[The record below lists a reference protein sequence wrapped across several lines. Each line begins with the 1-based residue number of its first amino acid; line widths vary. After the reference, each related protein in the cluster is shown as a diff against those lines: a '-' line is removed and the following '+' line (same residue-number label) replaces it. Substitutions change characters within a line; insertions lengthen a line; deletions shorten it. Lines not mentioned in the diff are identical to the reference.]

1 MALITEDHL
10 EQQCLEWFKEL
21 GYAYAF
27 APDLAPD
34 GTTPERTDFRQ
45 VILTGRLRSALQ
57 RLNPEVPAGTIESA
71 VLQLANPNVPGLLA
85 SNRNFHRWMTQGL
98 PITYMDGNQQVGIRL
113 KVIGFDDPAS
123 NDWLVVNQLAIQGTK
138 HNRRPDVV
146 VYVNGL
152 PLAVIELKNPADAKA
167 DIWAGFNQL
176 QTYKQDIPDL
186 FTPNVLLVISD
197 GIQARLG
204 SLSADRERFQ
214 RWRTIEG
221 IDNEVDP
228 LGNHRDLETLVRGIF
243 DKGRLLE
250 FVRSFCLFEEDGQI
264 IKKIAAY
271 HQFHA
276 VRAAVERV
284 VEASRPDGDKKGGVV
299 WHTQGAGKSIEMA
312 CLAGKLLTDPRL
324 ENPTLVMVTDRQ
336 DLDGQLFGVF
346 AGAGDLLGESPKQAD
361 SRQELR
367 DLLGNRPSGGIIFT
381 TIQKFATEPDE
392 DKFPA
397 LTERHNIVVICDEAH
412 RTQYGFKG
420 RFDTKTGEIKYGL
433 AKALRDALPQ
443 ATFLAFTGTP
453 ISQDDRDTQAVFGH
467 YVSVY
472 DIQQAVEDGATVP
485 IYYESRLAKLA
496 LKQPLL
502 PQIDAAVDALFADEA
517 EGFPE
522 GVDDSPA
529 AERAKSRWAALEA
542 LVGAEPRLKQV
553 AADLMAHFEQRSR
566 TQPGKAMVV
575 AMSRDICA
583 RLYEAIV
590 ALRPDWHDDDPK
602 KGAIKVV
609 MTAAASDEP
618 YFQLHHTTKQQ
629 KKDLERRFKDPADP
643 LKIVLVRDM
652 WLTGFDV
659 PCLATMYV
667 DKPMKGANLAQAIAR
682 VNRVFKDKPGG
693 LVVDYIGIAPQL
705 KEALSTYTASKGKG
719 QIKLDVDQALRILKE
734 KLQVARDLLHPVDWS
749 GFREP
754 KTAMA
759 LLPNCLDH
767 ILALPDGKQRY
778 CDTVLAMTKAFA
790 LCGTLDEALVLD
802 PEVTFLQAIR
812 APLIKGDGDG
822 GDGRAPKNVDFEL
835 RQLMSDALVA
845 DGITDVFKVAGLQKP
860 DLSILSDTFLA
871 EVSKIP
877 QKNLAVELL
886 QRLLREEVQTRFKT
900 NVVKQKRFSE
910 LLQASLNKYA
920 NRSIEAAQ
928 VIEEL
933 IAMAKQ
939 YRDEAEKVEAMG
951 LSVAEA
957 AFYDALANNQSA
969 HELMGDEV
977 LMKMARE
984 LAEKLRGNLSIDW
997 QYKENVRARL
1007 RTMIKALLKRYK
1019 YPPDQEAAAIDL
1031 VLQQTEMISE
1041 EWSREDL
1048 GKKIEEV
1055 VAVALTQS
1063 GAIQAGEVNR

>member
-57 RLNPEVPAGTIESA
+57 RLNPEVPASTIESA

-113 KVIGFDDPAS
+113 KVIGFENPS
-123 NDWLVVNQLAIQGTK
+123 TNDWLVVNQLTIQGTK
-138 HNRRPDVV
+138 HNRRPDMV
-146 VYVNGL
+146 VYINGL
-152 PLAVIELKNPADAKA
+152 PLAVIELKNPADEKA

-176 QTYKQDIPDL
+176 QTYKTDIPDL

-197 GIQARLG
+197 GTQARLG
-204 SLSADRERFQ
+204 SLSADQERFQ
-214 RWRTIEG
+214 RWRTIDGE
-221 IDNEVDP
+221 NHLDP
-228 LGNHRDLETLVRGIF
+228 LGAHRDLETLVRGIF

-250 FVRSFCLFEEDGQI
+250 FVRSFCLFEEDRQI
-264 IKKIAAY
+264 TKKIAAY

-276 VRAAVERV
+276 VKAAVERV
-284 VEASRPDGDKKGGVV
+284 VEASRPGGDKKGGVV

-367 DLLGNRPSGGIIFT
+367 ELLSNRPSGGIIFT
-381 TIQKFATEPDE
+381 TIQKFATEDGE
-392 DKFPA
+392 EKFPA
-397 LTERHNIVVICDEAH
+397 LTERRNVVVICDEAH

-420 RFDTKTGEIKYGL
+420 RLDTKTGEIKYGL
-433 AKALRDALPQ
+433 AKALRDALPE
-443 ATFLAFTGTP
+443 ATFIAFTGTP

-467 YVSVY
+467 YVSIY
-472 DIQQAVEDGATVP
+472 DIKQAVEDGATVP

-496 LKQPLL
+496 LKEPLL
-502 PQIDAAVDALFADEA
+502 PQVDEQ
-517 EGFPE
+517 
-522 GVDDSPA
+522 VDDLFSDEDDIPA

-553 AADLMAHFEQRSR
+553 ATDLVAHFEQRSR

-583 RLYEAIV
+583 RLYEEIII
-590 ALRPDWHDDDPK
+590 LRPDWQNNEHME
-602 KGAIKVV
+602 GAIKVV
-609 MTAAASDEP
+609 MTASASDEQYLQP
-618 YFQLHHTTKQQ
+618 HHTTKQQ
-629 KKDLERRFKDPADP
+629 KKDLEKRFKDPADP
-643 LKIVLVRDM
+643 LKIVIVRDM
-652 WLTGFDV
+652 WLTGFDA

-705 KEALSTYTASKGKG
+705 KEALATYTAAKGKG
-719 QIKLDVDQALRILKE
+719 KPTLDTSEALRIFKE
-734 KLQVARDLLHPVDWS
+734 QLQVARDLLFPIDWS
-749 GFREP
+749 GFKDP
-754 KTAMA
+754 KIAMA
-759 LLPNCLDH
+759 LMPNCLDH
-767 ILALPDGKQRY
+767 ILAMPDGKKRY
-778 CDTVLAMTKAFA
+778 CDTVLRMTKAFA
-790 LCGTLDEALVLD
+790 LCGTTDEAMALTD
-802 PEVTFLQAIR
+802 EVAFIQAIR
-812 APLIKGDGDG
+812 APLMKGEGSGGDG
-822 GDGRAPKNVDFEL
+822 GAPKNVDFEL
-835 RQLMSDALVA
+835 RQLLSDSLVA
-845 DGITDVFKVAGLQKP
+845 DGITDVFKVAGLSRP
-860 DLSILSDTFLA
+860 DISILSDSFLE

-886 QRLLREEVQTRFKT
+886 QRLLKDEVQSRFKT
-900 NVVKQKRFSE
+900 NIVKQKRFSE
-910 LLQASLNKYA
+910 LLQASLNKYT
-920 NRSIEAAQ
+920 NRAIEAAQ

-939 YRDEAEKVEAMG
+939 FREEAEKVAAMG
-951 LSVAEA
+951 LSTAEI

-969 HELMGDEV
+969 QDLMGDEV
-977 LMKMARE
+977 LKEMARE
-984 LAEKLRGNLSIDW
+984 LANKLRGNLSIDW
-997 QYKENVRARL
+997 QYKENVRAKL

-1019 YPPDQEAAAIDL
+1019 YPPDQEGNAIDL

-1041 EWSREDL
+1041 EWSREDI
-1048 GKKIEEV
+1048 GSKM
-1055 VAVALTQS
+1055 
-1063 GAIQAGEVNR
+1063 

>member
-1 MALITEDHL
+1 MARITEDHL
-10 EQQCLEWFKEL
+10 EQQCLAWFQEL
-21 GYAYAF
+21 GYTHVF
-27 APDLAPD
+27 APQLDSD
-34 GTTPERTDFRQ
+34 GTSPERTDFRQ
-45 VILTGRLRSALQ
+45 AILTARLRSALQ
-57 RLNPEVPAGTIESA
+57 RLNPGVPAGAIDSA

-98 PITYMDGNQQVGIRL
+98 PITTMDGNQQVGIRL

-123 NDWLVVNQLAIQGTK
+123 NDWLVVNQLAIQGSK

-152 PLAVIELKNPADAKA
+152 PLAVIELKNPADEKA
-167 DIWAGFNQL
+167 DIWAAFNQL

-204 SLSADRERFQ
+204 SLSADQERFQ

-221 IDNEVDP
+221 ENLLDP
-228 LGNHRDLETLVRGIF
+228 LGAHRDLETLVRGIF
-243 DKGRLLE
+243 DRGRLLE
-250 FVRSFCLFEEDGQI
+250 FVRHFCLFEEDGQI

-284 VEASRPDGDKKGGVV
+284 VEASRPDGDRKGGVV

-367 DLLGNRPSGGIIFT
+367 DLLGNRPSGGILFT
-381 TIQKFATEPDE
+381 TIQKFATEPEE

-397 LTERHNIVVICDEAH
+397 LSERHNIVVICDEAH

-496 LKQPLL
+496 LKEPLL
-502 PQIDAAVDALFADEA
+502 PQIDAAVDALFADVA
-517 EGFPE
+517 EGFPA
-522 GVDDSPA
+522 GVDDIPA

-553 AADLMAHFEQRSR
+553 AADLVAHFEQRSR

-583 RLYEAIV
+583 RLYDAIV
-590 ALRPDWHDDDPK
+590 ALRPEWHDDDPK
-602 KGAIKVV
+602 QGAIKVV
-609 MTAAASDEP
+609 MTAAASDQEHLQP
-618 YFQLHHTTKQQ
+618 HHTTKQQ
-629 KKDLERRFKDPADP
+629 KKDLEKRFKDPADP
-643 LKIVLVRDM
+643 LKIVIVRDM
-652 WLTGFDV
+652 WLTGFDA
-659 PCLATMYV
+659 PCMATMYV

-705 KEALSTYTASKGKG
+705 KEALATYTAARGKG
-719 QIKLDVDQALRILKE
+719 APTIDTSEALRILKE
-734 KLQVARDLLHPVDWS
+734 KLQVAHDLLHPIDWS
-749 GFREP
+749 GFRDP

-767 ILALPDGKQRY
+767 ILELPDGKRRY
-778 CDTVLAMTKAFA
+778 CDTVLAMTRAFA
-790 LCGTLDEALVLD
+790 LCGTLDEAMALND
-802 PEVTFLQAIR
+802 EVTFLQAIR
-812 APLIKGDGDG
+812 APLVKSDGSG
-822 GDGRAPKNVDFEL
+822 GDGSNPKNVDFQL
-835 RQLMSDALVA
+835 RQLLSESLVA
-845 DGITDVFKVAGLQKP
+845 DGITDVFKVAGLERP
-860 DLSILSDTFLA
+860 DVSILSDQFLA

-939 YRDEAEKVEAMG
+939 FRDEAEKVEAMG
-951 LSVAEA
+951 LSVAEV

-969 HELMGDEV
+969 HDLMGDEV

-1019 YPPDQEAAAIDL
+1019 YPPDQEAAAIEL

-1041 EWSREDL
+1041 EWAREDL
-1048 GKKIEEV
+1048 GEKIEAAV
-1055 VAVALTQS
+1055 VHALGQ
-1063 GAIQAGEVNR
+1063 IL

>member
-10 EQQCLEWFKEL
+10 EQQCLEWFKDL
-21 GYAYAF
+21 GYRHVF
-27 APDLAPD
+27 APDLDRD
-34 GTTPERTDFRQ
+34 GPTPERSDFRQ

-57 RLNPEVPAGTIESA
+57 RLNPGVPASTIESA

-98 PITYMDGNQQVGIRL
+98 PITYMEGNQQVGIRL
-113 KVIGFDDPAS
+113 KVIGFDNPAS

-138 HNRRPDVV
+138 HNRRPDLV

-152 PLAVIELKNPADAKA
+152 PLAVIELKNPTDEKA
-167 DIWAGFNQL
+167 GIWAAFNQL

-186 FTPNVLLVISD
+186 FTANVLLVISD

-204 SLSADRERFQ
+204 SLSADQERFQ

-221 IDNEVDP
+221 VNNEVDP
-228 LGNHRDLETLVRGIF
+228 LGAHRDLETLVRGIF

-250 FVRSFCLFEEDGQI
+250 FVRRFCLFEEDGQI

-276 VRAAVERV
+276 VREAVERV
-284 VEASRPDGDKKGGVV
+284 VAASRPDGDKKGGVV

-312 CLAGKLLTDPRL
+312 CLSGKLLTDPRL
-324 ENPTLVMVTDRQ
+324 ENPTLVIVTDRQ

-346 AGAGDLLGESPKQAD
+346 AGAGDLLGESPKQAN

-381 TIQKFATEPDE
+381 TIQKFATEAGE
-392 DKFPA
+392 DRLPA
-397 LTERHNIVVICDEAH
+397 LSQRHNIVVICDEAH

-443 ATFLAFTGTP
+443 ATFIAFTGTP

-467 YVSVY
+467 YISIY

-502 PQIDAAVDALFADEA
+502 PQVDERVDELFSE
-517 EGFPE
+517 E
-522 GVDDSPA
+522 DDIPA

-542 LVGAEPRLKQV
+542 LVGAEPRLIEV
-553 AADLMAHFEQRSR
+553 AADLISHFEQRSR
-566 TQPGKAMVV
+566 SQPGKAMLV

-583 RLYEAIV
+583 RLYDAIV
-590 ALRPDWHDDDPK
+590 ALRPDWHDDDPM

-609 MTAAASDEP
+609 MTASASDEQYLQP
-618 YFQLHHTTKQQ
+618 HHTTKQQ
-629 KKDLERRFKDPADP
+629 KKDLEKRFKDPADP
-643 LKIVLVRDM
+643 LKIVIVRDM
-652 WLTGFDV
+652 WLTGFDA

-705 KEALSTYTASKGKG
+705 KEALATYTAAKGKG
-719 QIKLDVDQALRILKE
+719 APTIDTSEALRILKE
-734 KLQVARDLLHPVDWS
+734 KLQVARDLLHPIDWS
-749 GFREP
+749 GFKDP
-754 KTAMA
+754 SQALT

-767 ILALPDGKQRY
+767 ILAMPDGKKRY

-790 LCGTLDEALVLD
+790 LCGTLDEAMALD

-812 APLIKGDGDG
+812 APLVKGDGVG
-822 GDGRAPKNVDFEL
+822 GDGSAPKNVDFEL
-835 RQLMSDALVA
+835 RQLLSESLVA
-845 DGITDVFKVAGLQKP
+845 AGITDIFQVAGLQKP
-860 DLSILSDTFLA
+860 DIGILSDQFLA

-886 QRLLREEVQTRFKT
+886 QRLLKEEVRSRFKS

-910 LLQASLNKYA
+910 LLQASLTKYA

-939 YRDEAEKVEAMG
+939 FRDEVEKVEAMG
-951 LSVAEA
+951 LSAAEV
-957 AFYDALANNQSA
+957 AFYDALANNRSA
-969 HELMGDEV
+969 QELMGDQV
-977 LMKMARE
+977 LTQMARE
-984 LAEKLRGNLSIDW
+984 LAEKLRNNLSIDW

-1019 YPPDQEAAAIDL
+1019 YPPDQEAVAIDL
-1031 VLQQTEMISE
+1031 VLQQTEMIAE
-1041 EWSREDL
+1041 EWSRQDL
-1048 GKKIEEV
+1048 GEKIE
-1055 VAVALTQS
+1055 VAVAGTL
-1063 GAIQAGEVNR
+1063 AR

>member
-1 MALITEDHL
+1 
-10 EQQCLEWFKEL
+10 
-21 GYAYAF
+21 
-27 APDLAPD
+27 
-34 GTTPERTDFRQ
+34 
-45 VILTGRLRSALQ
+45 
-57 RLNPEVPAGTIESA
+57 
-71 VLQLANPNVPGLLA
+71 
-85 SNRNFHRWMTQGL
+85 
-98 PITYMDGNQQVGIRL
+98 
-113 KVIGFDDPAS
+113 
-123 NDWLVVNQLAIQGTK
+123 
-138 HNRRPDVV
+138 
-146 VYVNGL
+146 
-152 PLAVIELKNPADAKA
+152 
-167 DIWAGFNQL
+167 
-176 QTYKQDIPDL
+176 
-186 FTPNVLLVISD
+186 
-197 GIQARLG
+197 
-204 SLSADRERFQ
+204 
-214 RWRTIEG
+214 
-221 IDNEVDP
+221 
-228 LGNHRDLETLVRGIF
+228 
-243 DKGRLLE
+243 
-250 FVRSFCLFEEDGQI
+250 
-264 IKKIAAY
+264 
-271 HQFHA
+271 
-276 VRAAVERV
+276 
-284 VEASRPDGDKKGGVV
+284 
-299 WHTQGAGKSIEMA
+299 
-312 CLAGKLLTDPRL
+312 
-324 ENPTLVMVTDRQ
+324 
-336 DLDGQLFGVF
+336 
-346 AGAGDLLGESPKQAD
+346 
-361 SRQELR
+361 
-367 DLLGNRPSGGIIFT
+367 
-381 TIQKFATEPDE
+381 
-392 DKFPA
+392 
-397 LTERHNIVVICDEAH
+397 
-412 RTQYGFKG
+412 
-420 RFDTKTGEIKYGL
+420 IKYGL

-502 PQIDAAVDALFADEA
+502 PQLDAAVDALFADVA

-522 GVDDSPA
+522 GVDDLPA

-553 AADLMAHFEQRSR
+553 AADLIAHFEQRSR

-583 RLYEAIV
+583 RLYAAIV

-609 MTAAASDEP
+609 MTASASDEQYLQP
-618 YFQLHHTTKQQ
+618 HHTTKQQ
-629 KKDLERRFKDPADP
+629 KKDLEKRFKDPADP

-652 WLTGFDV
+652 WLTGFDA

-719 QIKLDVDQALRILKE
+719 APTIDTSEALRILKE
-734 KLQVARDLLHPVDWS
+734 KLQVACDLLHPIDWS
-749 GFREP
+749 GFKDP

-767 ILALPDGKQRY
+767 ILELPDGKQRY

-790 LCGTLDEALVLD
+790 LCGTLDQAMALD

-812 APLIKGDGDG
+812 APLIKGDGTDG

-835 RQLMSDALVA
+835 RQLLSESLVA
-845 DGITDVFKVAGLQKP
+845 DGITDVFKIAGLQKP
-860 DLSILSDTFLA
+860 DLSILSDQFLA

-910 LLQASLNKYA
+910 LLQASLTKYA

-939 YRDEAEKVEAMG
+939 FRDEAEKVAAMG
-951 LSVAEA
+951 LSVAEV
-957 AFYDALANNQSA
+957 AFYDALANNMSA
-969 HELMGDEV
+969 HDLMGDEV

-984 LAEKLRGNLSIDW
+984 LAGKLRNNLSIDW

-1041 EWSREDL
+1041 EWSKEDL
-1048 GKKIEEV
+1048 GNKIQAV
-1055 VAVALTQS
+1055 VADALNQS
-1063 GAIQAGEVNR
+1063 GAIQEGEVTQ